1 MKVNLV
7 LLGILVVLVLLVVLI
22 INTSRSKL
30 EPVLSNNN
38 MNNMNNTNTMNNM
51 NNINIGKVGTYQ
63 DLIREYDSIPKTPGG
78 IPKLII
84 KTSWQKLNNLS
95 YQVKDVLNIT
105 LRLNPDYRVYYFDDD
120 DVNNLMKSYGVK
132 EYSAYNKIV
141 PGAYRADLFRY
152 CILYKYGGCYSD
164 IGHVMLKSFDSII
177 EDNEL
182 VIVKDKPYLRCTG
195 IHNALICVTPS
206 NEFIK
211 QVIDKSVENI
221 ENKYY
226 GENPLDITGPLMMG
240 KVYQCYYYNYC
251 GKELNEKYLIKKEG
265 IKILEL
271 VLRSDESEERINIA
285 YITDNGILVLKTKF
299 NNYRDVMYDN
309 VGKLHYTELWYNEQ
323 VYVN

>member
-1 MKVNLV
+1 MFN
-7 LLGILVVLVLLVVLI
+7 LVVLGIIILLLLI
-22 INTSRSKL
+22 ISTSRSRL
-30 EPVLSNNN
+30 ESVL
-38 MNNMNNTNTMNNM
+38 
-51 NNINIGKVGTYQ
+51 IKKIKTYQ
-63 DLIREYDSIPKTPGG
+63 DLIKEYESIPKTSGG

-95 YQVKDVLNIT
+95 YQVKDVLNII

-120 DVNNLMKSYGVK
+120 DCDNFMKSYGLK
-132 EYSAYNKIV
+132 EYLAYNKLV
-141 PGAYRADLFRY
+141 PGAYKADLFRY

-177 EDNEL
+177 EDNKL
-182 VIVKDKPYLRCTG
+182 VIVKDKPDSTYYG

-206 NEFIK
+206 NDFIK
-211 QVIDKSVENI
+211 QLVDKSVENI

-251 GKELNEKYLIKKEG
+251 NKEVNEKYLIKKEG

-271 VLRSDESEERINIA
+271 VLRTDETEERNTIA
-285 YITDNGILVLKTKF
+285 YIADNDIPVLKTKF
-299 NNYRDVMYDN
+299 NNYRDVMYNN
-309 VGKLHYTELWYNEQ
+309 VGKLHYTESWYTKK
-323 VYVN
+323 VYIN